1 MTSTNV
7 FVNKYETNTKF
18 EDKFLRIH
26 TFGTQETDHIFNL
39 NFQLYFDMYGNVL
52 VETPQQIV
60 VVNYINPMSTN
71 KPMITNNPANK
82 ISPDKRKDED
92 NKPYNLVISPNLM
105 WILYKVVITQE
116 DSRNSTDPIDP
127 GTYCYLLFNFFHTED
142 YKNYY
147 KTNQTNSM
155 DLFKDYCT
163 KTDGLDPTCSCLPVN
178 GDICAKRLL
187 PKAMIDVRKGSQA
200 YNAFTTVCQHIEQ
213 GCQSITSHPTSF
225 LNQYY
230 IDYPRPPSVNVVL
243 CTQSFT
249 AGGKIAINKADIQQ
263 QCTITG
269 DNSIG
274 AVIAEQV
281 TNKPII
287 TTPPPTTPPTTGGGG
302 GAEGD
307 RSFLDRYF
315 NFSAY
320 KTAYGILGIVIIL
333 SVFGGAGYYY
343 WKKNKTKNTTSEAGG
358 RPEDAT

>member
-7 FVNKYETNTKF
+7 FVNKYEMNTKL
-18 EDKFLRIH
+18 EDKFFRIH
-26 TFGTQETDHIFNL
+26 TFNTQETDYIFNL
-39 NFQLYFDMYGNVL
+39 NFQLYFDIYGNVL
-52 VETPQQIV
+52 VETPQNLV

-71 KPMITNNPANK
+71 KPMITTNPANK

-105 WILYKVVITQE
+105 WILYKVVITPQ
-116 DSRNSTDPIDP
+116 DAINNPDPIDS

-147 KTNQTNSM
+147 KTNPTNSIN
-155 DLFKDYCT
+155 LFNDYCI
-163 KTDGLDPTCSCLPVN
+163 KTSDLDPTCSCLPKN

-213 GCQSITSHPTSF
+213 GCQSITSYPNSF

-230 IDYPRPPSVNVVL
+230 IDNPRPPSVNVVL
-243 CTQSFT
+243 CAQAFT

-263 QCTITG
+263 QCSITG

-274 AVIAEQV
+274 TVIEERV
-281 TNKPII
+281 TNKPLTG
-287 TTPPPTTPPTTGGGG
+287 TTPPPTTTTPPPTDGGENAG
-302 GAEGD
+302 EQ
-307 RSFLDRYF
+307 SFLDRYL
-315 NFSAY
+315 NFSVY
-320 KTAYGILGIVIIL
+320 KTAYGILGIVVIL
-333 SVFGGAGYYY
+333 SIFGGAGYYY
-343 WKKNKTKNTTSEAGG
+343 WKKNKTKTT
-358 RPEDAT
+358 